1 MMCLYLMNIP
11 YDEFYSAET
20 AKNEVKVDVF
30 SSATKS
36 KTRTGTLAGGSYH
49 VNEDGSDITGVIYSV
64 KLGEGV
70 SLADL
75 SSYKEVKDS
84 DHIEITTT
92 NRGETTTI
100 SYDGQKTFSKVQGS
114 GEVKKMESSS
124 EFFTET
130 SYGDYQLNL
139 DEELLKTCFDA
150 GTDGISGVVVTTT
163 DGSGYGMR
171 HLENLWRGYELAW
184 SSGFTKSVHNC
195 PTSVGHFLRTVQYI
209 PVCFVPC
216 SYVSFLSL
224 EPFLS
229 FPCTLDNISILRSG
243 GRIQHRTLYNS

>member
-84 DHIEITTT
+84 DHI
-92 NRGETTTI
+92 
-100 SYDGQKTFSKVQGS
+100 
-114 GEVKKMESSS
+114 
-124 EFFTET
+124 
-130 SYGDYQLNL
+130 
-139 DEELLKTCFDA
+139 
-150 GTDGISGVVVTTT
+150 
-163 DGSGYGMR
+163 
-171 HLENLWRGYELAW
+171 
-184 SSGFTKSVHNC
+184 
-195 PTSVGHFLRTVQYI
+195 
-209 PVCFVPC
+209 
-216 SYVSFLSL
+216 
-224 EPFLS
+224 
-229 FPCTLDNISILRSG
+229 
-243 GRIQHRTLYNS
+243 